1 MAEAYDYVV
10 VGLGALGSATA
21 HQLARRGFSVLG
33 LERFELGHHRGASHD
48 TSRILRHSYHTA
60 EYVRLTQDA
69 YDDWARL
76 SSWAGRDLVTVVG
89 GLDLFPP
96 EPAIPLADY
105 TASLTEVGIDFELLD
120 VDAIGERWPQFA
132 LPTGTLGLY
141 QERGAIVP
149 AGPGTAVMQDLA
161 RRQGAV
167 LRDHAEVA
175 SVTGTSVTLADGTTY
190 TCGGVVLCADA
201 WTDRLLAPLG
211 IDLPLTVT
219 LEQATYFAPERP
231 EDFGPDRMPLW
242 IWMDE
247 PSFYGFPCYGE
258 PTIKAAQ
265 DCGGPVVD
273 PDARGSEPDP
283 GMLDLLAG
291 ARGPDAARCR
301 PAGAVAAVPVH
312 ADPRPRLR
320 PGPGARAPV
329 AGRRPRRRARL
340 QVRAD
345 LRAAARRRGDGGA
358 GLGLTDLRA
367 GPAGAHRPGVLG
379 ALAGLT
385 CRARA
390 KKDSRPRMPGIL
402 HRRLFPGHQRP
413 GKV

>member
-48 TSRILRHSYHTA
+48 TSRILRHSSHTA

-76 SSWAGRDLVTVVG
+76 SSGAGRDLVTVVG

-96 EPAIPLADY
+96 DPAIPLADY
-105 TASLTEVGIDFELLD
+105 TASLTDVGIDFELLD

-132 LPTGTLGLY
+132 LPAGTVGLY
-141 QERGAIVP
+141 QDRGAIVP
-149 AGPGTAVMQDLA
+149 AGPGTAAMQDLA
-161 RRQGAV
+161 HRQGAV
-167 LRDHAEVA
+167 LADHAEVA

-190 TCGGVVLCADA
+190 ACGGVVLCADA

-231 EDFGPDRMPLW
+231 QDFSPDRLPLW

-258 PTIKAAQ
+258 TTVKAAQ

-273 PDARGSEPDP
+273 PDARGSEPDA

-291 ARGPDAARCR
+291 HVARMLPGAGRPLRSLRCQYTLTPDRDFVLDRVPGHPSLVVGLGAGHGFKFAPTFGRLLADLVTGERDSVSPTFALDR
-301 PAGAVAAVPVH
+301 PALI
-312 ADPRPRLR
+312 DPSYPSHWL
-320 PGPGARAPV
+320 V
-329 AGRRPRRRARL
+329 
-340 QVRAD
+340 
-345 LRAAARRRGDGGA
+345 
-358 GLGLTDLRA
+358 
-367 GPAGAHRPGVLG
+367 
-379 ALAGLT
+379 
-385 CRARA
+385 
-390 KKDSRPRMPGIL
+390 
-402 HRRLFPGHQRP
+402 
-413 GKV
+413 